1 MENFRTFFF
10 EPIPYLTDL
19 VNHFYKNVVKLIQR
33 GMKKESILTD
43 SPLVHEILHHLH
55 EGQKS
60 VKNFCGREL
69 ELRKMRN
76 YLTRDSCN
84 TPLFVFGKGGS
95 GKTALLSQACHLL
108 QSDWGT
114 PGTLTPLE
122 LLYWFR
128 IWFFRSKASGGSP
141 PLRLHPALQLCAESD
156 PVSVSANLLQPQH
169 QVTIIMMYY
178 SVSKYIIICQ
188 CRLHPL
194 RPGPGCDI
202 SPGEDIV
209 KFDFLIKSFSLQGS
223 DEESYQLPADGICA
237 GQCGWDCRWPRPEL
251 PLLDSFNPAK

>member
-1 MENFRTFFF
+1 MAASGIFYIFFIF
-10 EPIPYLTDL
+10 ILSNIFLRKYNVDWIGRDGLSPDSHEAYLTDL

-114 PGTLTPLE
+114 PGTLSTL
-122 LLYWFR
+122 R
-128 IWFFRSKASGGSP
+128 AAS
-141 PLRLHPALQLCAESD
+141 LQLSE
-156 PVSVSANLLQPQH
+156 N
-169 QVTIIMMYY
+169 
-178 SVSKYIIICQ
+178 
-188 CRLHPL
+188 
-194 RPGPGCDI
+194 
-202 SPGEDIV
+202 
-209 KFDFLIKSFSLQGS
+209 SL
-223 DEESYQLPADGICA
+223 
-237 GQCGWDCRWPRPEL
+237 
-251 PLLDSFNPAK
+251 K